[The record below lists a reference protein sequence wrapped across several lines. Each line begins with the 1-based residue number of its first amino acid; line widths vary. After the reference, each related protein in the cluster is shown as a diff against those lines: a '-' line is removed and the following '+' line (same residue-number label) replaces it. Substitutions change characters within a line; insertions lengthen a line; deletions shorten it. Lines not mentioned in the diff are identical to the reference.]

1 MQPLDLCTYYTV
13 YHFKLYYHTFQRTIL
28 SCSEFR
34 PLSYLTPSL
43 ISTTFSSNIGNME
56 PAIDNGAAEFQ
67 NGATDPTNPA
77 SDPTTWID
85 YAEDRLVYTRI
96 CNVGLCDNAGF
107 CNTDAMAKLVK
118 ILQSSTDL
126 LYCPKPY
133 LSSFFF
139 KSGKPTKL
147 QNMTNVMTVLTM
159 CLFRKVYV
167 SSLPFA
173 ARDGECKL
181 INSFRTF

>member
-139 KSGKPTKL
+139 NLGNQ
-147 QNMTNVMTVLTM
+147 QN
-159 CLFRKVYV
+159 
-167 SSLPFA
+167 
-173 ARDGECKL
+173 CK
-181 INSFRTF
+181 T